1 MEVYNVITKRT
12 LSCMSILILAV
23 DNLLHFGLCIPT
35 GVNLQCTSSSYF
47 CIANRKISKTGDV
60 FTVDTSS
67 SCEACVLRVNTT
79 RPNKLSLDIKP
90 LSSSW
95 SQSHHFYIVYDGVTT
110 GFASNPGTCSL
121 TFPTN
126 DFEVHFKMDV
136 TFTIQALTQTSPCS
150 DTNATICTNCN
161 GLLKFDDVAEIKFV
175 EQNTFFDSLYLHPQ
189 IYHWFAERE
198 VRGVLPR
205 CPFFCMCHLHYQQLI
220 AHCSD
225 TTRSTLLHHTD
236 IVFNII
242 FDFPFPLNVLDAS
255 DRQLETI
262 DVRAFNGM
270 KYVNRLNLNNNL
282 LTHIE
287 SGTFGWYQLLML
299 EIANNKLT
307 ELQSNIFSSLSFLF
321 FLDLHGNQLKSLHPK
336 LFQSQRL
343 YITALELS
351 RNNLAELLP
360 ETFSSLHDLR
370 VLILDDN
377 NITAIQPRTFQDLE
391 EVWWLYLDNNKLTTI
406 EPETFYGCDRLFR
419 IHLSGNQ
426 LTELNPDMFKGAE
439 VMKELL
445 VSRNN
450 ITFLQPDAFRITPDL
465 LLLSIDNNQLGE
477 LDLQPFTSLKALL
490 ALNISGNRLKSIKHG
505 ISEESRLIFSNNTNV
520 TSVFP
525 KLKLLELMNNEIQV
539 IDENVFKEMPII
551 QAIQLRGNPL
561 KWVDENTFRP
571 LDRNDTYILVDEP
584 ATCCSIDKAQCKA
597 QNQREPYLTCLRLL
611 PYPSVRV
618 FMWIFGLFAFVGN
631 LSVLLWRC
639 RRQGRENI
647 IQVLLIENL
656 AASDLLMGVYMLIIA
671 SADAYYQQ
679 YFPSESDEWRN
690 GPLCKLAGVLS
701 VISSEASVFFITL
714 ISIDR
719 FLAIKYPRGKHRLTK
734 KSARITVICLWSLAL
749 LLSIVPTSVGGKNP
763 DFYDSSEVCIGL
775 PFVRAPI
782 YLNKT
787 VIALEFDFEGYDSI
801 SSVKYGVYKED
812 YTYPE
817 TGNKPGLYFSIVLF
831 LGVNLLCFF
840 IVAVSYVAIFVIVK
854 QTTRN
859 AFKSRR
865 DQEITLAIRMGAIV
879 ITDFM
884 CWVPIVVIGILVQ
897 SVTMTVSPVVYVY
910 IVVFIL
916 PINSAVNPYIYT
928 IAILISDYRTRT
940 RAKIERNKKVKTKA
954 SVPSKN
960 SKNKT

>member
-1 MEVYNVITKRT
+1 MNTT
-12 LSCMSILILAV
+12 LS
-23 DNLLHFGLCIPT
+23 N
-35 GVNLQCTSSSYF
+35 
-47 CIANRKISKTGDV
+47 
-60 FTVDTSS
+60 
-67 SCEACVLRVNTT
+67 E
-79 RPNKLSLDIKP
+79 LSLDIKP
-90 LSSSW
+90 LSSTW
-95 SQSHHFYIVYDGVTT
+95 SQSHHFYIVYNGINT

-126 DFEVHFKMDV
+126 DLEVHFKMDA
-136 TFTIQALTQTSPCS
+136 TFTIQALTQANPCS
-150 DTNATICTNCN
+150 YTNTTICTDCN
-161 GLLKFDDVAEIKFV
+161 GLLNFDAVVELKFV
-175 EQNTFFDSLYLHPQ
+175 EQDSFIDTKYAHPN
-189 IYHWFAERE
+189 IYRWFGDRE
-198 VRGVLPR
+198 VRGTLPM
-205 CPFFCMCHLHYQQLI
+205 CPFTCICHLHYQQMI
-220 AHCSD
+220 AQCDD
-225 TTRSTLLHHTD
+225 TTARTLL
-236 IVFNII
+236 IQPNITPKNI
-242 FDFPFPLNVLDAS
+242 FELYQFFRYKFPLNVLDAS
-255 DRQLETI
+255 NRQLETI
-262 DVRAFNGM
+262 DVRAFADLEF
-270 KYVNRLNLNNNL
+270 VNRLHLTNNL
-282 LTHIE
+282 LTHLE
-287 SGTFGWYQLLML
+287 SGTFGWYQLVML
-299 EIANNKLT
+299 DVGNNRLT
-307 ELQSNIFSSLSFLF
+307 ELQSDIFNGLTFNF
-321 FLDLHGNQLKSLHPK
+321 FLDLHGNQLTSLHPK
-336 LFQSQRL
+336 LFQNQRL
-343 YITALELS
+343 TLTALELS
-351 RNNLAELLP
+351 RNTLSELLP
-360 ETFSSLHDLR
+360 ETFSSLTSLR
-370 VLILDDN
+370 VLVLDDN
-377 NITAIQPRTFQDLE
+377 NITAIQPRTFQDLVD
-391 EVWWLYLDNNKLTTI
+391 VWWLYLDYNKLTTI
-406 EPETFYGCDRLFR
+406 EPETFYGCDHLFR

-465 LLLSIDNNQLGE
+465 LLLSIDNNQLEE

-490 ALNISGNRLKSIKHG
+490 ALNVSGNRLKSIKHG

-525 KLKLLELMNNEIQV
+525 KLKLLELTNNEIHR

-561 KWVDENTFRP
+561 KLVDENTFRP

-584 ATCCSIDKAQCKA
+584 ATCCFIEKAQCKA

-631 LSVLLWRC
+631 VSVLLWRC
-639 RRQGRENI
+639 VRQGRENI

-719 FLAIKYPRGKHRLTK
+719 FLSIKYPRGTQRLTK
-734 KSARITVICLWSLAL
+734 RSATVSLICLWSLAL
-749 LLSIVPTSVGGKNP
+749 LLSIIPTSVGGKNP
-763 DFYDSSEVCIGL
+763 DFYDASEVCIGL

-782 YLNKT
+782 YLNRT
-787 VIALEFDFEGYDSI
+787 VIALDFDFEGYNSI
-801 SSVKYGVYKED
+801 SSAKYGVYEED

-817 TGNKPGLYFSIVLF
+817 TGNKPGLYFSIILF
-831 LGVNLLCFF
+831 LGINLLCFL
-840 IVAVSYVAIFVIVK
+840 IVAVSYVFIFILYK
-854 QTTRN
+854 QTAART
-859 AFKSRR
+859 KTSRK

-897 SVTMTVSPVVYVY
+897 SATFTISPVVYVY
-910 IVVFIL
+910 IVVFVL
-916 PINSAVNPYIYT
+916 PINSAMNPYIYT
-928 IAILISDYRTRT
+928 IAIVISDYRTKT
-940 RAKIERNKKVKTKA
+940 RARTARNKTAKTKLSA
-954 SVPSKN
+954 PSNRGKKN
-960 SKNKT
+960 TSNSQSTSFSNQQSTTETNSQA